1 MCIHNLHTEMHVVIS
16 ELYGWIHILSGIYFW
31 KQVITLYVFYQF
43 LPTLPFSFPQFLLQ
57 CEHLNMQYFC
67 LIFEKKLDSCQ
78 DYFLSLSLFFYFPIF
93 FLSFCLSVL
102 FCFVLSFSILGT
114 VIWITTGVERRS
126 SAMLFINE
134 IIKFLQFKGSICNSK
149 NLFHSP
155 CLARGMN
162 IRGSCLFCFL
172 VTDKR

>member
-1 MCIHNLHTEMHVVIS
+1 MYFINFS
-16 ELYGWIHILSGIYFW
+16 PLS
-31 KQVITLYVFYQF
+31 
-43 LPTLPFSFPQFLLQ
+43 PFPQFLLQ

-93 FLSFCLSVL
+93 FFFLSVCL

-162 IRGSCLFCFL
+162 IRGSCLLCFL
-172 VTDKR
+172 VMDKR